1 MATEYYVDGPG
12 NYLGA
17 WPSGHSDIPG
27 GATEVGSAP
36 PINDTQIWGF
46 PNWGA
51 IVPATVSM
59 AYDHKTSK
67 NSGTISEFNVFGWNS
82 ALTEN
87 AYSKISTIIVDN
99 TAGSEDGSLKFET
112 CQNGALVEV
121 LTLEKGIVLNGAT
134 GGDQGLGSI
143 NSTAYHIN
151 GGTAIESGATA
162 NDTDANLKA
171 RANHTGTQTMS
182 TISDAGSVATL
193 NEIAEGNLS
202 AAVQT
207 KLNNT
212 APSKFDAV
220 AAPTANDDAA
230 DTSGNGTFAV
240 GSIWIDTTNDEAY
253 RCVDDTAT
261 AAIWINTTLTTGEL
275 GTIATQNA
283 NAVNITGGTITGI
296 TNLAVA
302 DGGTGAGDAA
312 TARTNLGLVIGTD
325 VLAYSAVLDA
335 TTASFLTADETKLD
349 GIESGATAD
358 QTGAEIKTAYEA
370 EADAYTDTKDT
381 KLGGI
386 EALADVT
393 DTANVTTAGALMDS
407 EVDADLKTLVLPA
420 DTTISVFGASLVD
433 DADASAG
440 RDTLG
445 LVINTDVQAFDANT
459 SKLNVAQE
467 WTKTQNFNATSL
479 VALGSDLVTNG
490 EFAADTDWTKGTGWT
505 IAAGVAS
512 SDGTQGGDA
521 DLTQALSLVNGKT
534 YEVEFTVSNY
544 SAGNVTP
551 VAGDTEGTDRAAN
564 GTFTENII
572 AGAGGDIDIRA
583 DLDFVGDIDDVTVR
597 LANVSWDLESNQ
609 VTKIT
614 LDGDL
619 VIDTPTNLVDGATYI
634 LTLTQD
640 AVGTRLAT
648 WGSVFKWPGGTV
660 PTLSTGV
667 NDVDIITFVSDGTS
681 MFGVFQ
687 GDFS

>member
-27 GATEVGSAP
+27 GTTEVGSAP
-36 PINDTQIWGF
+36 PINNTQIWGF

-51 IVPATVSM
+51 IVPDTVSM
-59 AYDHKTSK
+59 TYDQKTSK
-67 NSGTISEFNVFGWNS
+67 NSGIIGELNVFGWNS
-82 ALTEN
+82 ALSES
-87 AYSKISTIIVDN
+87 AYSKTSTIIIDN

-121 LTLEKGIVLNGAT
+121 LTLEKGITLNGAA
-134 GGDQGLGSI
+134 GGDQGVGSV
-143 NSTAYHIN
+143 NSTAFHVN

-162 NDTDANLKA
+162 NDTDVNLKA
-171 RANHTGTQTMS
+171 RTNHTGTQTMS

-220 AAPTANDDAA
+220 AAPTANDDAS

-240 GSIWIDTTNDEAY
+240 GSIWIDITNDEAY

-261 AAIWINTTLTTGEL
+261 SAIWINTTLTTSEL

-296 TNLAVA
+296 TDLAVD

-325 VLAYSAVLDA
+325 IQAWSSVLDA
-335 TTASFLTADETKLD
+335 TTASFITADETKLD
-349 GIESGATAD
+349 GIEASATID

-370 EADAYTDTKDT
+370 EANAYTDTKDT

-393 DTANVTTAGALMDS
+393 DTANVTAAGALMDS
-407 EVDADLKTLVLPA
+407 EVDADLKTLALPA
-420 DTTISVFGASLVD
+420 STTISVFGASLID

-440 RDTLG
+440 RATLELIIG
-445 LVINTDVQAFDANT
+445 TDVQAFDADT
-459 SKLNVAQE
+459 AKLDVAQE
-467 WTKTQNFNATSL
+467 FTKQQGFNETVL
-479 VALGSDLVTNG
+479 IPLGTDLVTNG
-490 EFAADTDWTKGTGWT
+490 GFAADTDWTKGTGWT
-505 IAAGVAS
+505 IASGVAS
-512 SDGTQGGDA
+512 SDGSQSADA
-521 DLTQALSLVNGKT
+521 DLTQSLSLVSGKT
-534 YEVEFTVSNY
+534 YEVEFTISNY
-544 SAGNVTP
+544 SAGNATP

-564 GTFTENII
+564 GTFTENIV

-583 DLDFVGDIDDVTVR
+583 DLDFVGDIDDVTVK
-597 LANVSWDLESNQ
+597 LANVSWDLNDNQ
-609 VTKIT
+609 VTKLT

-619 VIDTPTNLVDGATYI
+619 VLDNPTNQQAGTTYI
-634 LTLTQD
+634 LRLIQDGVGSRILTF
-640 AVGTRLAT
+640 
-648 WGSVFKWPGGTV
+648 GSVFKFPGGTA

-667 NDVDIITFVSDGTS
+667 NDIDIISFVSDGTN
-681 MFGVFQ
+681 MYGIFQ

>member
-27 GATEVGSAP
+27 GTTEVGSAP
-36 PINDTQIWGF
+36 PINNTQIWGF

-51 IVPATVSM
+51 IVPDTVSM
-59 AYDHKTSK
+59 TYDQKTSK
-67 NSGTISEFNVFGWNS
+67 NSGIIGELNVFGWNS
-82 ALTEN
+82 ALSES
-87 AYSKISTIIVDN
+87 AYSKTSTIIIDN

-121 LTLEKGIVLNGAT
+121 LTLEKGITLNGAA
-134 GGDQGLGSI
+134 GGDQGVGSV
-143 NSTAYHIN
+143 NSTAFHVN

-182 TISDAGSVATL
+182 TIGDAGSVATL

-220 AAPTANDDAA
+220 AAPTANDDAS

-240 GSIWIDTTNDEAY
+240 GSIWIDITNDEAY

-261 AAIWINTTLTTGEL
+261 SAIWINTTLTTSEL

-296 TNLAVA
+296 TDLAVD

-325 VLAYSAVLDA
+325 IQAWSSVLDA
-335 TTASFLTADETKLD
+335 TTASFITADETKLD
-349 GIESGATAD
+349 GIEASATID

-370 EADAYTDTKDT
+370 EANAYTDTKDT

-393 DTANVTTAGALMDS
+393 DTANVTAVGALMDS
-407 EVDADLKTLVLPA
+407 EVDDDLKTLALPA
-420 DTTISVFGASLVD
+420 NTTISVFGASLID

-440 RDTLG
+440 RATLELIIG
-445 LVINTDVQAFDANT
+445 TDVQAFDVDTA
-459 SKLNVAQE
+459 KLDVAQE
-467 WTKTQNFNATSL
+467 YTATQNFNATTL
-479 VALGSDLVTNG
+479 
-490 EFAADTDWTKGTGWT
+490 AD
-505 IAAGVAS
+505 
-512 SDGTQGGDA
+512 
-521 DLTQALSLVNGKT
+521 
-534 YEVEFTVSNY
+534 
-544 SAGNVTP
+544 
-551 VAGDTEGTDRAAN
+551 AAN
-564 GTFTENII
+564 I
-572 AGAGGDIDIRA
+572 
-583 DLDFVGDIDDVTVR
+583 
-597 LANVSWDLESNQ
+597 SWDASANQ
-609 VTKIT
+609 VTSVTLAGNRT
-614 LDGDL
+614 LDN
-619 VIDTPTNLVDGATYI
+619 PTNMVDGATYVLI
-634 LTLTQD
+634 IKQD
-640 AVGTRLAT
+640 GTGTRTLAY
-648 WGSVFKWPGGTV
+648 GSAYKFPGGTA

-667 NDVDIITFVSDGTS
+667 NDIDLISFVSDGTN
-681 MFGVFQ
+681 MYGIFQ

>member
-36 PINDTQIWGF
+36 PINVTQIWGF

-51 IVPATVSM
+51 IVPDTVSM
-59 AYDHKTSK
+59 AYDHKSSK

-82 ALTEN
+82 SLTEN

-112 CQNGALVEV
+112 CQAGALVEV
-121 LTLEKGIVLNGAT
+121 LTLEKGITLNGAT

-151 GGTAIESGATA
+151 GGIAIE
-162 NDTDANLKA
+162 D
-171 RANHTGTQTMS
+171 
-182 TISDAGSVATL
+182 
-193 NEIAEGNLS
+193 
-202 AAVQT
+202 
-207 KLNNT
+207 
-212 APSKFDAV
+212 
-220 AAPTANDDAA
+220 
-230 DTSGNGTFAV
+230 
-240 GSIWIDTTNDEAY
+240 
-253 RCVDDTAT
+253 
-261 AAIWINTTLTTGEL
+261 
-275 GTIATQNA
+275 
-283 NAVNITGGTITGI
+283 
-296 TNLAVA
+296 
-302 DGGTGAGDAA
+302 
-312 TARTNLGLVIGTD
+312 
-325 VLAYSAVLDA
+325 
-335 TTASFLTADETKLD
+335 
-349 GIESGATAD
+349 GATAD

-370 EADAYTDTKDT
+370 EANAYTDTKDT

-420 DTTISVFGASLVD
+420 STTISVFGASLVD
-433 DADASAG
+433 DADDSAG

-459 SKLNVAQE
+459 AKLNVAQE

-490 EFAADTDWTKGTGWT
+490 GFAADTDWTKGTGWS
-505 IAAGVAS
+505 IASGVAS

-534 YEVEFTVSNY
+534 YEVTFTVSGRT
-544 SAGNVTP
+544 AGNVTP
-551 VAGDTEGTDRAAN
+551 VAGDTEGTDRATNA
-564 GTFTENII
+564 TFTENIV

-583 DLDFVGDIDDVTVR
+583 DLDFDGDIDNVTVK
-597 LANVSWDLESNQ
+597 LVNVSWDLQSNQ
-609 VTKIT
+609 VAKIT
-614 LDGDL
+614 LDGNL
-619 VIDTPTNLVDGATYI
+619 VIDNPTNMVDGATYI

-640 AVGTRLAT
+640 GTGSRTAT
-648 WGSVFKWPGGTV
+648 WGSAFKWPGGTA
-660 PTLSTGV
+660 PTLSTGA
-667 NDVDIITFVSDGTS
+667 NDVDIITFVSDGTN
-681 MFGVFQ
+681 MYGVFQ